1 MSGRSCGDRSS
12 THLVSVA
19 FAVLLCTNSN
29 SNDLIL
35 HHTFIPLI
43 LAAPSNCHL
52 LQRTVAHELKH
63 NWRKVTASD
72 LWEAGTLYSLSAPEL
87 GKTK

>member
-1 MSGRSCGDRSS
+1 M
-12 THLVSVA
+12 HLVSA
-19 FAVLLCTNSN
+19 TFAVLICTNSN

-35 HHTFIPLI
+35 DHTFIPLI

-52 LQRTVAHELKH
+52 LQRTIAHELKH

-72 LWEAGTLYSLSAPEL
+72 LWEAGTLYSLSAPQL
-87 GKTK
+87 GKTKYE